1 LCLALVARGYRY
13 GRSCTGEAARHAQA
27 DAAVAAGHDR
37 DASAKIKWIHVQLPP
52 LSWALPAFSGT
63 PPHAI
68 VPVRSRT
75 SGEIGGMSATKIL
88 KVRVDRERCQG
99 HARCF
104 ALAPELFELDQFGNG
119 RERGDGTVPTALEDK
134 ARLAQANCPEM
145 AVEIIEE

>member
-1 LCLALVARGYRY
+1 
-13 GRSCTGEAARHAQA
+13 
-27 DAAVAAGHDR
+27 
-37 DASAKIKWIHVQLPP
+37 
-52 LSWALPAFSGT
+52 
-63 PPHAI
+63 
-68 VPVRSRT
+68 
-75 SGEIGGMSATKIL
+75 MSAAKIL

>member
-1 LCLALVARGYRY
+1 MLSCLSVREHPGK
-13 GRSCTGEAARHAQA
+13 
-27 DAAVAAGHDR
+27 
-37 DASAKIKWIHVQLPP
+37 SA
-52 LSWALPAFSGT
+52 
-63 PPHAI
+63 
-68 VPVRSRT
+68 
-75 SGEIGGMSATKIL
+75 GMSATKIL

-99 HARCF
+99 NARCF